1 MNRPDQHPSSTSP
14 TSPHPTDGRTA
25 CEGLPET
32 WDEVRDPAF
41 FALTACS
48 FPAGTTLAMTVLLAS
63 YDLEPAPRTVM
74 STRD

>member
-1 MNRPDQHPSSTSP
+1 MNRPDQHQSSTSP
-14 TSPHPTDGRTA
+14 AFPNPATERTA
-25 CEGLPET
+25 SEGIPET

-41 FALTACS
+41 FTLTARI

-63 YDLEPAPRTVM
+63 YDPEPVPRTAM